1 MCLNPRPFFLR
12 PIHGPDVKRDIL
24 IEFLYPLTRETNPGF
39 CRDGWLQEELH
50 CRVIDA
56 RAWSSRSGVTPSNAR
71 APSNTIEQSQAAWV
85 RGPMIG
91 TLPSCQSPSKN
102 VQVLDQPFP
111 IDNGL
116 LPR

>member
-56 RAWSSRSGVTPSNAR
+56 RAMELKVGRDAFERPR
-71 APSNTIEQSQAAWV
+71 TIEH
-85 RGPMIG
+85 
-91 TLPSCQSPSKN
+91 
-102 VQVLDQPFP
+102 D
-111 IDNGL
+111 
-116 LPR
+116 